1 MSVSPVC
8 PRCGEQLVVRPGS
21 TAQAWCH
28 LHGAVTPLHHTVL
41 LAHDAIVRRH
51 RRRPRARLG
60 ARPHAGRLVG
70 HRAWPGAASRARGRS
85 SSTAPAPRRWAARP
99 SCVLVA
105 EEPGTGVGCG
115 YAGLPGLDPGD
126 VIEGP
131 SSVDVKA
138 AGQRAPLWAVPT
150 SDDRAAFVGEAYGV
164 WLWLVMWP
172 MNAAWLLAEQL
183 ELIDLRDRI
192 YPDLPLGPP
201 SEHLLPGQLNR
212 NPTGSAHGRR
222 VADAATG
229 TCVTHGTKPSAAPG
243 WTLSAAAPERTG
255 ACPHERTPEVAVN
268 LKKVVA
274 WLVVAF
280 VVFYVIQAPEP
291 SAQIVQ
297 NAGEALG
304 QRRVL
309 ASRPSSARSSEPT

>member
-8 PRCGEQLVVRPGS
+8 PRCGETLVVRPGS

-41 LAHDAIVRRH
+41 VAHDAISAVTAD
-51 RRRPRARLG
+51 ARVPAWVPDPMPAGWTVTGMAWGGEPG
-60 ARPHAGRLVG
+60 ARAIVVDCAG
-70 HRAWPGAASRARGRS
+70 
-85 SSTAPAPRRWAARP
+85 PAPLGGSAEL
-99 SCVLVA
+99 VLVA

-201 SEHLLPGQLNR
+201 SEHLLPG
-212 NPTGSAHGRR
+212 S
-222 VADAATG
+222 
-229 TCVTHGTKPSAAPG
+229 
-243 WTLSAAAPERTG
+243 
-255 ACPHERTPEVAVN
+255 
-268 LKKVVA
+268 
-274 WLVVAF
+274 
-280 VVFYVIQAPEP
+280 
-291 SAQIVQ
+291 
-297 NAGEALG
+297 
-304 QRRVL
+304 
-309 ASRPSSARSSEPT
+309 